1 MNQVVVRGT
10 RVTHGFSKWL
20 CMSLVSASRRSKKVV
35 DRYWKGDTF
44 MAKLFPSIAAN
55 ASGHLQVSPD
65 HSIFW
70 EECGFTTGIPV
81 VYLHG
86 GPGGGIDESDR

>member
-1 MNQVVVRGT
+1 M
-10 RVTHGFSKWL
+10 
-20 CMSLVSASRRSKKVV
+20 V
-35 DRYWKGDTF
+35 DKYWI
-44 MAKLFPSIAAN
+44 MAELFPSLAEN
-55 ASGHLQVSPD
+55 ASGHLQVSLD

-70 EECGFTTGIPV
+70 EECGLTTGIPV

>member
-1 MNQVVVRGT
+1 
-10 RVTHGFSKWL
+10 
-20 CMSLVSASRRSKKVV
+20 VV

-55 ASGHLQVSPD
+55 ASGHLQVSSD

>member
-1 MNQVVVRGT
+1 
-10 RVTHGFSKWL
+10 
-20 CMSLVSASRRSKKVV
+20 
-35 DRYWKGDTF
+35 
-44 MAKLFPSIAAN
+44 MAELFPSIAAN
-55 ASGHLQVSPD
+55 ASGHLQASLD

-70 EECGFTTGIPV
+70 EECGLTTGIPV